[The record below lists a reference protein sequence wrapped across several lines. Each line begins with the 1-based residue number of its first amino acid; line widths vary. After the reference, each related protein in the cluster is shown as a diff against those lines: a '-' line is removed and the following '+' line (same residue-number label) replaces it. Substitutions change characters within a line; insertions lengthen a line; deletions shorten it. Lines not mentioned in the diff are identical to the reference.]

1 MSYLRLDPS
10 IDVSGLV
17 ANMPAWRDDPGGY
30 TLPLEAI
37 RCLDLPA
44 VNIGPYGYGVHCPDE
59 RVLMPYSFG
68 TVPQL
73 ILETIE
79 RLARLTG

>member
-10 IDVSGLV
+10 LDVGGLI

-30 TLPLEAI
+30 KLPLETI
-37 RCLDLPA
+37 RCLDLPT
-44 VNIGPYGYGVHCPDE
+44 VNIGPYGHGVHSPDE
-59 RVLMPYSFG
+59 RVLMAYSFG

-79 RLARLTG
+79 RLAQSTV